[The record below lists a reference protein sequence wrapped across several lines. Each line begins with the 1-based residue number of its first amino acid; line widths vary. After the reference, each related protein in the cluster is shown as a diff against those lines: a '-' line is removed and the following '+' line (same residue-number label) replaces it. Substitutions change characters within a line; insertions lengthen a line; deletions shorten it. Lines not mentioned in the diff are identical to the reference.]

1 MENKKSLYGI
11 QSEYMTLINDIME
24 AEGEITPEQS
34 ELLVINK
41 TELTTKAAGY
51 IAVINK
57 LKAECN
63 YIDAEVKRLTALKKA
78 RKNAEDRLKQSISDA
93 MNLYDIQE
101 IKTELNKINFRKSES
116 VVIEC
121 DVNDMPDAL
130 KVYVATPISKTD
142 IKKLLNAGEEF
153 DGVYLQTNKNL
164 QIK

>member
-1 MENKKSLYGI
+1 MEKKSLYGI
-11 QSEYMTLINDIME
+11 QSEYMELINDIME

-34 ELLVINK
+34 QLLVINK
-41 TELTTKAAGY
+41 TELTIKASGY

-63 YIDAEVKRLTALKKA
+63 YIDAEVKRLGALKKA
-78 RKNAEDRLKQSISDA
+78 RKNAEDRLKVSISDA
-93 MNLYDIQE
+93 MHLYDIQE

-121 DVNDMPDAL
+121 DVNDLPDGM
-130 KVYVATPISKTD
+130 KVYSAAPISKTE
-142 IKKLLNAGEEF
+142 IKKMLKAGIEV
-153 DGVYLQTNKNL
+153 DGVYLKENKNL